1 MQEHARRGRRASRE
15 GGGVAKVK
23 SFTDEQI
30 DEIREAFNLFD
41 SDGSGAINYKELKA
55 AMKALGFN
63 TSKDEMEKI
72 IKQVDADGSGQIE
85 FPEFMLMMTG
95 NMSKIDSR
103 EEILKLFARFDRTAK
118 GYIDLDDLK
127 HVAKELGHDVPDF
140 HLQQMLILAGTDG
153 FVSRDQFYKV
163 LTREKDADGNLATS
177 TLKMYA
183 EDSDEEG
190 EEAKVQLKKLF
201 QSIDTDKSGSVSYKE
216 WKKIVGER
224 WESLK
229 RFFGGYKQSE
239 VGLMFKKADLD
250 GSGELTWDEFEYL
263 LDLLLDGGGPSAEGS
278 DPGATPQPARRPRKK
293 AVRDRAVAT
302 LAKVDVFSRLQR
314 TDLHL
319 MLDRMEYANFKEG
332 DHVFEQGDAAA
343 DKVYIVM
350 NGTAT
355 VVRRDEE
362 SGEQKTLANLSQG
375 ACFGELAL
383 IRNEPR
389 SATVT
394 ATSQLCTIYISVHQ
408 FEIFVGSLHEVFK
421 EQMAGYSGG
430 SVFKEQVA
438 DAPQD
443 IQ

>member
-1 MQEHARRGRRASRE
+1 MQEYPRRGRRASRDSV
-15 GGGVAKVK
+15 GVAKVK

-55 AMKALGFN
+55 AMKALGFD

-103 EEILKLFARFDRTAK
+103 EEILKLFARFDRKAK

-127 HVAKELGHDVPDF
+127 HVAKELGHNVSDF
-140 HLQQMLILAGTDG
+140 HLQQMLILVGTDG
-153 FVSRDQFYKV
+153 FVSRDQFFKV
-163 LTREKDADGNLATS
+163 LTREKDADGNPIAASILE
-177 TLKMYA
+177 MYA

-190 EEAKVQLKKLF
+190 EEAKAQLKKIF
-201 QSIDTDKSGSVSYKE
+201 QSIDADKSGSVSYTE
-216 WKKIVGER
+216 WRKTVGER

-239 VGLMFKKADLD
+239 VGLMFKKVDLD
-250 GSGELTWDEFEYL
+250 GSGDLTWDEFEYL
-263 LDLLLDGGGPSAEGS
+263 LDLLLDGGGPS
-278 DPGATPQPARRPRKK
+278 DPRATPKPARRPRKK

-302 LAKVDVFSRLQR
+302 LAKVNAFSRLQP

-332 DHVFEQGDAAA
+332 DQVFEQGDVAA

-394 ATSQLCTIYISVHQ
+394 ATSQLCTLYISVQQ
-408 FEIFVGSLHEVFK
+408 FEIFVGSLKEVFK
-421 EQMAGYSGG
+421 EQVAGYSGEN
-430 SVFKEQVA
+430 VFMEQVA

-443 IQ
+443 IL